1 MEYPKSQVCKSCDN
15 CNEKSKA
22 FSVLSED
29 ELRILNKD
37 RFEVVFEPGQ
47 MVMKQGAPATHF
59 VSLTQG
65 MAKLYLEGFDKKKII
80 LEILKP
86 WKLFGGPGIFTDMRY
101 HYSVS
106 TISESAA
113 CFIPVEN
120 VKQLIRSNP
129 TFAETMIV
137 HSSMNGSRNFERLL
151 SLTQKQ
157 MPGRLADVLL
167 YLSQDVHLSMRFNLS
182 ITRQEIGE
190 LSNMTKES
198 ATRILK
204 DFENEGIIRID
215 GKEIEVLRL
224 DTLREIS
231 IRG

>member
-15 CNEKSKA
+15 CNEKSKT
-22 FSVLSED
+22 FSVLTD
-29 ELRILNKD
+29 AELLILNKD

-47 MVMKQGAPATHF
+47 MVLKQGAPATHF
-59 VSLTQG
+59 VSLTMG

-80 LEILKP
+80 LEIVKP

-106 TISESAA
+106 SLTETAA

-129 TFAETMIV
+129 AFAESMIV

-167 YLSQDVHLSMRFNLS
+167 YLSQDVHQTQKFNLS

-204 DFENEGIIRID
+204 DFENEGIIRLE
-215 GKEIEVLRL
+215 GKEIEVLRI

>member
-1 MEYPKSQVCKSCDN
+1 VCKSCDN
-15 CNEKSKA
+15 CNEKSKT
-22 FSVLSED
+22 FSVLTD
-29 ELRILNKD
+29 AELLILNRD

-47 MVMKQGAPATHF
+47 MVLKQGAPATHF
-59 VSLTQG
+59 VSLTMG

-80 LEILKP
+80 LEIVKP

-106 TISESAA
+106 SLTETAA

-129 TFAETMIV
+129 AFAESMIV

-167 YLSQDVHLSMRFNLS
+167 YLSQDVHQTQKFNLS

-204 DFENEGIIRID
+204 DFENEGIIRLE
-215 GKEIEVLRL
+215 GKEIEVLRI

>member
-15 CNEKSKA
+15 CNEKSKT
-22 FSVLSED
+22 FSVLTD
-29 ELRILNKD
+29 AELLILNRD

-47 MVMKQGAPATHF
+47 MVLKQGAPATHF
-59 VSLTQG
+59 VSLTMG

-80 LEILKP
+80 LEIVKP

-106 TISESAA
+106 SLTETAA

-129 TFAETMIV
+129 AFAESMIV

-167 YLSQDVHLSMRFNLS
+167 YLSQDVHQTQKFNLS

-204 DFENEGIIRID
+204 DFENEGIIRLE
-215 GKEIEVLRL
+215 GKEIEVLRI